1 MAEACLIDNDVLL
14 KVCAYDLVDEFL
26 ELFASL
32 TLLILPTAPYVVESV
47 IKRTGRIKDK
57 ARAGANLRHLVAAAA
72 IVEPSADEIKSAAEL
87 EEQAHKG
94 SLDLDGGESIL
105 FALLSNNQA
114 QLLLTGDKRA
124 IAALEQVSPSLS
136 KPASVAGKIAG
147 LEQVISMLIQR
158 KSPQEI
164 ATKACSEPDVDKA
177 IAICFRCSSGQFEPS
192 STMEGLASY
201 IGDLRKAAPTLLI
214 PDDLLVELLSDEH
227 GVG

>member
-14 KVCAYDLVDEFL
+14 KVCAYDLVDQFL
-26 ELFASL
+26 GLFACQS
-32 TLLILPTAPYVVESV
+32 LLILPTAPYVVGSV

-57 ARAGANLRHLVAAAA
+57 SRAAANLQRLVAAASV
-72 IVEPSADEIKSAAEL
+72 VEPSADEIQSAAEL

-94 SLDLDGGESIL
+94 RLELDGGESIL

-124 IAALEQVSPSLS
+124 IAALEQVSPSLL

-147 LEQVISMLIQR
+147 LEQVISALIQK
-158 KSPQEI
+158 KSPEEI
-164 ATKACSEPDVDKA
+164 AAKVCSEPDVDKA
-177 IAICFRCSSGQFEPS
+177 ITICFRCSSGKFALN

-201 IGDLRKAAPTLLI
+201 TEDLRRAAPTLLI
-214 PDDLLVELLSDEH
+214 PDDGLVELLSNEH